1 MSRPKLIA
9 GNWKMNGNLAS
20 NAALV
25 SALAAIP
32 LQIKVVIAPPSIYL
46 VSTANQIVD
55 SSIALA
61 AQNVAAEAQQGAFT
75 GEISAQMLND
85 VGVTYGIVGHS
96 ERRQYYNETDSLVAK
111 KCIRLQ
117 EQGIQPIIC
126 VGETLAERE
135 AGQAESVVSR
145 QLKAVIDGC
154 GIDLL
159 AQAVVAYEPV
169 WAIGTGKTA
178 TPADAQAIHGFLR
191 QLVAIYDKNIADN
204 LSILYGGSVKADNA
218 ASLFAMPDIDGA
230 LVGGASLVA
239 NDFLAICHAANAS
252 SVIG

>member
-46 VSTANQIVD
+46 VSTANQLVD
-55 SSIALA
+55 SNIALA

-85 VGVTYGIVGHS
+85 VGVTYAIVGHS
-96 ERRQYYNETDSLVAK
+96 ERRQYYGETDSLVAK

-135 AGQAESVVSR
+135 AGQWLFTIKISLITYAFFTA
-145 QLKAVIDGC
+145 AV
-154 GIDLL
+154 
-159 AQAVVAYEPV
+159 
-169 WAIGTGKTA
+169 
-178 TPADAQAIHGFLR
+178 
-191 QLVAIYDKNIADN
+191 
-204 LSILYGGSVKADNA
+204 
-218 ASLFAMPDIDGA
+218 
-230 LVGGASLVA
+230 
-239 NDFLAICHAANAS
+239 
-252 SVIG
+252 

>member
-46 VSTANQIVD
+46 VSTANQLVD

-96 ERRQYYNETDSLVAK
+96 ERRQYYGETDSLVAK

-159 AQAVVAYEPV
+159 AQAVIAYEPV

-178 TPADAQAIHGFLR
+178 TPADAQAIHAFLR

-204 LSILYGGSVKADNA
+204 LCILYGGSVKADNA

-230 LVGGASLVA
+230 LVGGASLQA
-239 NDFLAICHAANAS
+239 NDFVAICRAAEPH
-252 SVIG
+252 

>member
-9 GNWKMNGNLAS
+9 GNWKMNGNFAQ

-25 SALAAIP
+25 SALAAVP
-32 LQIKVVIAPPSIYL
+32 AQIKVVIAPPSVYL
-46 VSTANQIVD
+46 ASTAAQLVG

-75 GEISAQMLND
+75 GEVSAQMLSD
-85 VGVTYGIVGHS
+85 IGVSYGIVGHS
-96 ERRQYYNETDSLVAK
+96 ERRQYYGETDSLVAK
-111 KCIRLQ
+111 KCIRLHD
-117 EQGIQPIIC
+117 QGIQPIIC

-191 QLVAIYDKNIADN
+191 QLVAIYDKNIAEN

-239 NDFLAICHAANAS
+239 KDFLAICHAANAF
-252 SVIG
+252 SVG